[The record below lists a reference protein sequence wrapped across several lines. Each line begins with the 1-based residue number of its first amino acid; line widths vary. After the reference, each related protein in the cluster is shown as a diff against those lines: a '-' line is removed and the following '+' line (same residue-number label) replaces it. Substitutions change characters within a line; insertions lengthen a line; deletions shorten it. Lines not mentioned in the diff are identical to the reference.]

1 MKRHTLLALALL
13 ASGLAAISQNVGI
26 GTTTPQE
33 RLHLVGRLRSDGVR
47 INGDNTLELGF
58 GVAGKTSNAGQIGYQ
73 TFSTGLDIVG
83 AGSSMGTRS
92 IKFWAEGGSTFAGSI
107 RLEGSGSSSGL
118 FLGVGVIGKE
128 TNAGRIGYSLFTPN
142 TLDIVGAGTNSG
154 NRRIK
159 LWAEGGTELAGNAEI
174 AGFTRL
180 GTLAAGAP
188 AIKIKRL
195 TGTFTSGFN
204 YSTVEHGLNA
214 NKILFVSVLGET
226 SQGSQDLVPPNYINP
241 HEPGRQ
247 FIFRIRPNDIYVQT
261 LGTNESSAIA
271 GRPYRIMIVYE
282 E

>member
-1 MKRHTLLALALL
+1 MKKLIQTITILIC
-13 ASGLAAISQNVGI
+13 SQVSFTQNVGI
-26 GTTTPQE
+26 GTTTPQD
-33 RLHLVGRLRSDGVR
+33 RLHLIGQLRSDGVR

-73 TFSTGLDIVG
+73 TLSSGLDIVG

-92 IKFWAEGGSTFAGSI
+92 IKFWAEGGSTFAGNI

-128 TNAGRIGYSLFTPN
+128 TNAGRIGYSLFTPS
-142 TLDIVGAGTNSG
+142 TLEIVGAGTNSG

-195 TGTFTSGFN
+195 NGTFTSGFN

-214 NKILFVSVLGET
+214 NKFLFVSVLGET
-226 SQGSQDLVPPNYINP
+226 NQGSQDLVPPSYINP
-241 HEPGRQ
+241 FEPGRQ
-247 FIFRIRPNDIYVQT
+247 FIFKVRPNDIYVQT
-261 LGTNESSAIA
+261 MGNSESSAIA
-271 GRPYRIMIVYE
+271 GRPYRILIVYE